1 LGIPFEGESLAKKS
15 DSKQES
21 KKKDHEKSRTSKMPR
36 KYSDNKYDK
45 PEYEAKIEQQTL
57 RAIEAMTREPVQ
69 KKEEIKKQ
77 QKNVFGLNF

>member
-1 LGIPFEGESLAKKS
+1 
-15 DSKQES
+15 
-21 KKKDHEKSRTSKMPR
+21 MPR

-69 KKEEIKKQ
+69 KKEEAKKQ
-77 QKNVFGLNF
+77 QKNVFGLNFEIPDELQQMIAKEM

>member
-1 LGIPFEGESLAKKS
+1 
-15 DSKQES
+15 
-21 KKKDHEKSRTSKMPR
+21 MPR

-69 KKEEIKKQ
+69 KKEEVKKQ